1 MPQLTQEDLTAR
13 SGEAAMT
20 PLFDVVAVD
29 LTTNAERVMERGLTH
44 KNAEAYVMMAV
55 MRRGVEDEFFK
66 TVPQDAPPG
75 TQADNE
81 VRNQMKRTC
90 LKEHHD
96 QTEHQ
101 ET

>member
-1 MPQLTQEDLTAR
+1 MPQNTQSHLTAR

-66 TVPQDAPPG
+66 AVPQDAPPG
-75 TQADNE
+75 SEDNE
-81 VRNQMKRTC
+81 VTNSNEKNPLGTP
-90 LKEHHD
+90 
-96 QTEHQ
+96 
-101 ET
+101 